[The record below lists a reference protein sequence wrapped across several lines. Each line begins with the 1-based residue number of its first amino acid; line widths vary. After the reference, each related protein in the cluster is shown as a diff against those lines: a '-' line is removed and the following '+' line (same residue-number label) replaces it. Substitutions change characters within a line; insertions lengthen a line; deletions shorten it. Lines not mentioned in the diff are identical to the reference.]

1 MKYSLISVISC
12 ALKTVLPLAKSGAHN
27 LAKYLSSLQFS
38 LSTSLQKLKFGEK
51 LRIQVSDVVFDY
63 GVGKNRRSWAC
74 VIFANLFQEFLSIF
88 LYFLSLMQDSSNCR
102 SVISDFIIN
111 VPQGKLVYPQKI
123 CLPTLIIVTV
133 GPLPSHRE

>member
-51 LRIQVSDVVFDY
+51 LRIQVSDVFFLTMEW
-63 GVGKNRRSWAC
+63 GRIEEVGHLTCDFCKFVPR
-74 VIFANLFQEFLSIF
+74 IFVHFSVLSKPHAR
-88 LYFLSLMQDSSNCR
+88 Q
-102 SVISDFIIN
+102 
-111 VPQGKLVYPQKI
+111 
-123 CLPTLIIVTV
+123 
-133 GPLPSHRE
+133 